1 MLPVSSSST
10 FYLYNGPADMRK
22 SFDGLCGLVSTQMK
36 ADVLNG
42 SVYLFI
48 NRRRD
53 RIKMLVWDPNGFW
66 LIYKRLEQG
75 RLQWPKSK
83 SGEQSIEI
91 SYELLVMLI
100 EGVDINYIRRKK
112 RYKRPNIFAL
122 NS

>member
-1 MLPVSSSST
+1 
-10 FYLYNGPADMRK
+10 MRK